1 MFHMTMDMICPG
13 HDSLKISKLE
23 SQSSCKLTKMP
34 RGCIGVASAPTVDLE
49 RAGAAKALAPKLVL
63 ETVLRK
69 THRICVTSGGD
80 ATSATLSVAVENME
94 TGDKFSKVPQVLASA
109 HSLSSNSQSCFVNGM
124 MVRR

>member
-1 MFHMTMDMICPG
+1 MI
-13 HDSLKISKLE
+13 SLKISKLE
-23 SQSSCKLTKMP
+23 SSCKLTKMP
-34 RGCIGVASAPTVDLE
+34 RGCIGVASAPTVDLRGIPSAPTVDLE

-94 TGDKFSKVPQVLASA
+94 TADKFSKVPQVLASA